1 MRYLLLTAILIL
13 SYGSLLQVT
22 AQEEGNQSGIALNI
36 IVPDL
41 GDDFRSNDESTLETR
56 LQQLVSNYG
65 TGGSNFNPNFV
76 LVPDVIIDDYETMG
90 GAPPRTLAKLEIIL
104 KIANAESQTIF
115 SSASIRTSG
124 VGDNK
129 KEAISEAIK
138 KMDTRSDELEKMV
151 KNAKEEIVAYYNAQC
166 ENILKKAKAHAE
178 AEKFGAAF
186 SYLYRIPA
194 EAECYEEAMNR
205 VEPLFNEYQRVK
217 CSKLLSAAE
226 AAYGAGD
233 LELAAQKL
241 ALIPSS
247 SDCSQKASE
256 LADEMKEERIMKYKT
271 EAEIEK
277 LKVESA
283 REIALAFARN
293 QPDKVVDIRFLTDD

>member
-1 MRYLLLTAILIL
+1 MRYILLSAFLVFICCSILEV
-13 SYGSLLQVT
+13 S
-22 AQEEGNQSGIALNI
+22 AQEEGDRSGIALNV
-36 IVPDL
+36 IVSDL

-56 LQQLVSNYG
+56 LQQLASNYG

-76 LVPDVIIDDYETMG
+76 LVPDVIINDYEMMG

-115 SSASIRTSG
+115 SSTSVKTSG

-138 KMDTRSDELEKMV
+138 KMDTRGDKLEELV
-151 KNAKEEIVAYYNAQC
+151 GSAKKEIVQYYNNQC
-166 ENILKKAKAHAE
+166 QNILKKADANLNAD
-178 AEKFGAAF
+178 KFGAAF

-194 EAECYEEAMNR
+194 EADCYEKAMDKVDKYFTR
-205 VEPLFNEYQRVK
+205 YQQVK
-217 CSKLLSAAE
+217 CSKLISAAE

-233 LELAAQKL
+233 LDLAAQKL

-247 SDCSQKASE
+247 SECSEEASE
-256 LADEMKEERIMKYKT
+256 LADEMKDERIMKYKT

-283 REIALAFARN
+283 REIALAFAKN